1 MEVKKTKKIGL
12 VLEGGAMRG
21 MYTAGVLDTF
31 LDKQFWVQGIISVSA
46 GALFGVNYPSQQKE
60 RAIRYNKKFMPDS
73 RYVSLKNWLLTGNII
88 SKEFAFYDVPF
99 KHDVFDNETFKQS
112 PIDFYVTITNLRTA
126 QAEYVKLT
134 DPLAQMEVLRAT
146 SAMPYVSRPVEIDGT
161 PYLDGAIADS
171 IPLEQMQKMG
181 YDKII
186 VILTRTLDYRKKK
199 PLSYLAKYWY
209 RQYPQFAEAVS
220 QRYAMYNSQVENVIE
235 QEKQG
240 KIFVFRPSVDLH
252 VKRVEKDPAKLQAMY
267 DLGIADTVKEWKR
280 LMAFLE
286 K

>member
-1 MEVKKTKKIGL
+1 MKIGL

-31 LDKQFWVQGIISVSA
+31 LNKDFWVDGVISVSA
-46 GALFGVNYPSQQKE
+46 GALFGVNYPSKQKG

-73 RYVSLKNWLLTGNII
+73 RYVSLKNLIKTGNII
-88 SKEFAFYDVPF
+88 NKAFAFYEVPF
-99 KHDVFDNETFKQS
+99 KQDVFDNATFQQTQMN
-112 PIDFYVTITNLRTA
+112 FYATITNLNTA

-146 SAMPYVSRPVEIDGT
+146 SAMPYVSTPVEINGI

-171 IPLEQMQKMG
+171 IPLEQMKKMG

-186 VILTRTLDYRKKK
+186 VVLTRTLNYRKSK
-199 PLSYLAKYWY
+199 PNPILAKLWY
-209 RQYPQFAEAVS
+209 RKYPKFADAVNN
-220 QRYAMYNSQVENVIE
+220 RYAMYNKQVENVIE
-235 QEKQG
+235 QAEKCE
-240 KIFVFRPSVDLH
+240 IFVIRPSVGLNI
-252 VKRVEKDPAKLQAMY
+252 KRIEKDPNKLQAMY
-267 DLGIADTVKEWKR
+267 DLGVSDMQQEWEN
-280 LMAFLE
+280 LQAFLE